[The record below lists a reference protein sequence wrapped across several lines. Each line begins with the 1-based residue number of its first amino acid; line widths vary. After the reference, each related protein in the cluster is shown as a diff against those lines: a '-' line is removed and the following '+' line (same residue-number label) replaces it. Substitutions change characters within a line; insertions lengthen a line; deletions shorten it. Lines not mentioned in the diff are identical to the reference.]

1 MAFTEDVPD
10 TGSASGR
17 VFFLFLTNIKVF
29 TLVALAGLTFPCAA
43 GEPPAHRPSLDTL
56 VARAS
61 AYWELLVKG
70 EKNRA
75 MEYVQGP
82 SKKNYLARQTPD
94 FSDPRITDL
103 ELSSDPAVVWL
114 TVKVRRVLPL
124 IPTPLDWPV
133 KERWVFEK
141 GKWLVT
147 IAEPSKPLDAYKATR
162 TGRPAGIPESSPED
176 MEKKR
181 QSINE
186 ALHFGNAKTDFGI
199 VRQGQEVPIELSYWL
214 AGNGSMVWR
223 IKGDPRELVDRGSG
237 SRELTPGEG
246 QKIEMALQTQDY
258 DGEVSQAFTL
268 IVEHAG
274 VEVPYE
280 FSVHGFVY
288 TPVSVSPRALRFL
301 RGESSKEITLRNNS
315 KSEARFVSFRNESG
329 NLDVQPI
336 PQTLAPGAECRLTVV
351 LKDKPVTENL
361 REELTLR
368 LADPID
374 GMKKIVLPVVIN
386 YVRRENRWPD
396 FPGVQ
401 PGELRTIPP

>member
-1 MAFTEDVPD
+1 MVLTEDVPD
-10 TGSASGR
+10 TGSASRLG
-17 VFFLFLTNIKVF
+17 FFVTKTKVF
-29 TLVALAGLTFPCAA
+29 MLVALAGMTLPFAA
-43 GEPPAHRPSLDTL
+43 GEPPARRPSLDTL

-75 MEYVQGP
+75 MGYVQTE
-82 SKKNYLARQTPD
+82 SKENYLARQTPD
-94 FSDPRITDL
+94 FSDPRLTNL
-103 ELSSDPAVVWL
+103 ELSSDPTVVWL
-114 TVKVRRVLPL
+114 TVKVRRVLPP

-133 KERWVFEK
+133 KEKWVFEK

-147 IAEPSKPLDAYKATR
+147 IAESSKPFEVNPATR
-162 TGRPAGIPESSPED
+162 TGRPGGIPKLGPED
-176 MEKKR
+176 IEKNR
-181 QSINE
+181 HAINE
-186 ALHFGNAKTDFGI
+186 ALHFGNTKTDFGV

-214 AGNGSMVWR
+214 AGDERMVWR
-223 IKGDPRELVDRGSG
+223 IEGDPRELVNRGS
-237 SRELTPGEG
+237 SSAELTPGEG

-258 DGEVSQAFTL
+258 DGEINKTFTL

-280 FSVHGFVY
+280 FSVHGYVY
-288 TPVSVSPRALRFL
+288 TPMSVSPRALRFL
-301 RGESSKEITLRNNS
+301 KGESSKEFTLRNNS
-315 KSEARFVSFRNESG
+315 KFEARIVSFRSESE

-351 LKDKPVTENL
+351 LKDTPVSENV
-361 REELTLR
+361 REALTLR

-374 GMKKIVLPVVIN
+374 GMKKIILPVVIN
-386 YVRRENRWPD
+386 YVRLENRWPD
-396 FPGVQ
+396 SPGIQ